1 MKHEEFTIELADVDD
16 AALPD
21 ARLAKRA
28 DSPPRTSLLSE
39 RMGLLAGPA
48 TQAQHDDRRMEEW
61 IASHLDLGELSAP
74 RSSSPWARIIEN
86 LPGLKRKPKEN
97 PRQSSGASTLDS
109 WKCFQVAYKRGITI
123 VRPVEKALVKESQ
136 IRELARDLLD
146 LISAGNHRVILN
158 FQAMERLASWMAFV
172 VDEARRRCAAGDG
185 GALKICGLPPQLA
198 RMFPIAGV
206 GLGVSIYENEA
217 AAIESPWPA
226 CSGPKPLPIEILS
239 ALTRAADV
247 LPICGGAPSGA
258 ADLDPLASIEDE
270 SFLDGSTLPPPSNEC
285 SVWLKVQIGTA
296 RGREIAIYGPRFV
309 IGRDRSSHLRLGSA
323 MVSKLHSAI
332 ELRDGKVFV
341 RDLGSTNGTIVDG
354 RTLRDAEVEIHD
366 GARVQVGPAVCTLAV
381 GHDKAPTGPVEKI
394 IAGWLQGEGTV
405 SQPYH
410 GESQQTISF
419 PTTGDLG
426 SEQDPGEDRIKHEI
440 IQDVLVVTP
449 RSGEL
454 GDPEAIEHLRSYFH
468 YLFEQ
473 PMPRQVVLN
482 LEFVRHLN
490 ALAIGVVLAHHFRL
504 DRAGGALRLCQ
515 TPARVMA
522 VLHQVRLTMLVECH
536 PTLDEAV
543 LAAWPGPSK

>member
-1 MKHEEFTIELADVDD
+1 MKHEELTIALADVDD

-21 ARLAKRA
+21 ARLAKRG

-39 RMGLLAGPA
+39 RMGLLAEPS
-48 TQAQHDDRRMEEW
+48 TQAQQDDRRLEEW

-74 RSSSPWARIIEN
+74 KSSSPWARIIEN
-86 LPGLKRKPKEN
+86 LPGLKRKPKQN
-97 PRQSSGASTLDS
+97 PRASAGASTLDS

-123 VRPVEKALVKESQ
+123 VRLMEKALVKESQ
-136 IRELARDLLD
+136 VRELARDLLD

-158 FQAMERLASWMAFV
+158 FQAMERVASWMAFV
-172 VDEARRRCAAGDG
+172 VDEARRRCADGDG
-185 GALKICGLPPQLA
+185 GALKICGLPPELA
-198 RMFPIAGV
+198 RMFAIAGV
-206 GLGVSIYENEA
+206 GVGVSIHENEA
-217 AAIESPWPA
+217 AAIESLWPPY
-226 CSGPKPLPIEILS
+226 SGPRPLPVEILS

-247 LPICGGAPSGA
+247 LPISGGAPSEA

-270 SFLDGSTLPPPSNEC
+270 SFLDGSTLPAPSSEC
-285 SVWLKVQIGTA
+285 TVWLRVQIGTA
-296 RGREIAIYGPRFV
+296 TGREIAIYGPRFV
-309 IGRDRSSHLRLGSA
+309 IGRDRSCHLRLGSA
-323 MVSKLHSAI
+323 MVSKLHAAI

-341 RDLGSTNGTIVDG
+341 RDSGSTNGTIVDG
-354 RTLRDAEVEIHD
+354 RVFRDAEVEIRD

-394 IAGWLQGEGTV
+394 IAGWLQGEGAV

-426 SEQDPGEDRIKHEI
+426 AEQDPSEDRIKHEI
-440 IQDVLVVTP
+440 IQNVLVVTP
-449 RSGEL
+449 RIGEL
-454 GDPEAIEHLRSYFH
+454 DDPEAIEHLRSQFH

-473 PMPRQVVLN
+473 PTPRQVVLN
-482 LEFVRHLN
+482 LEFVHHLN
-490 ALAIGVVLAHHFRL
+490 AQAIGVVLAHHFRL

-543 LAAWPGPSK
+543 LAAWPGPPK